1 MPPWRL
7 EPHGRTLRID
17 LVTWLEGSEW
27 ERLFD
32 GITQEIASVDRV
44 TFVVPQEGPATAQL
58 LLSPSSRR
66 SRDEGSRWRSSAAR
80 DEVGPY
86 EDVDVGRS
94 QAVAGSSCRHIHAAT
109 AASQTPMSDVTRIP
123 AGSRPG

>member
-7 EPHGRTLRID
+7 EPDGRTLRID

-32 GITQEIASVDRV
+32 GITQEISSVDRV

-58 LLSPSSRR
+58 LLESFVQALQGRGLTVEVQRR
-66 SRDEGSRWRSSAAR
+66 SG
-80 DEVGPY
+80 
-86 EDVDVGRS
+86 
-94 QAVAGSSCRHIHAAT
+94 
-109 AASQTPMSDVTRIP
+109 
-123 AGSRPG
+123 